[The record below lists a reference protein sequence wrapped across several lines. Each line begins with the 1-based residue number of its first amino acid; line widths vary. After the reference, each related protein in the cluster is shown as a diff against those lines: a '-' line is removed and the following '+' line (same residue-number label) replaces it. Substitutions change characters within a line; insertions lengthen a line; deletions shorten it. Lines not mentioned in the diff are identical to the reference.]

1 MYIEREIKKKLDKI
15 FKTYNM
21 IAVVG
26 ARQAGKTTFLKKQM
40 AQYNSSYVLFDDP
53 DARSLFEDDIKK
65 FELQFIEGYE
75 LSVLDEVQ
83 YCKDAGSKLK
93 YLVDSGRKL
102 WITSSSEI
110 ILAKEILSF
119 LVGRVSIVKLYPFSF
134 DEFLTAKGQKAT
146 TATIIR
152 RAVWEHM
159 RYGGYPKVVLTKDT
173 EMKMMILADLY
184 ETMLLKDVARSF
196 SIDDIRTLEEF
207 SRYLAQ
213 SIGNIL
219 SYGDFSSSL
228 NVSFQTIKKYLD
240 AMEKSY
246 LIKRVY
252 PYFTNKRKEIVK
264 QPKSYFVDTGL
275 RNVIAKQFDVE
286 SDGKVFENYVFS
298 ELLKLG
304 VTPKYW
310 RTKAKAEVDFV
321 IEKEKEVIPI
331 EIKLQADPGK
341 IERSLR
347 SFIYQYH
354 PKTAFVVTYKG
365 KHGSI
370 KVEGCT
376 VHFVDIV
383 GLKKYLT

>member
-1 MYIEREIKKKLDKI
+1 
-15 FKTYNM
+15 
-21 IAVVG
+21 
-26 ARQAGKTTFLKKQM
+26 
-40 AQYNSSYVLFDDP
+40 
-53 DARSLFEDDIKK
+53 
-65 FELQFIEGYE
+65 
-75 LSVLDEVQ
+75 
-83 YCKDAGSKLK
+83 
-93 YLVDSGRKL
+93 
-102 WITSSSEI
+102 
-110 ILAKEILSF
+110 
-119 LVGRVSIVKLYPFSF
+119 
-134 DEFLTAKGQKAT
+134 
-146 TATIIR
+146 
-152 RAVWEHM
+152 M